1 MSVVKAAW
9 AQRREDPRERTRRE
23 QDVSQSVD
31 RHPTTVTSIKPGWAG
46 RASSWGV
53 GCKRIGDDGADG
65 KCERRAELPV
75 DFGAQDGLRRSVELS
90 SSASRVSLV

>member
-1 MSVVKAAW
+1 M
-9 AQRREDPRERTRRE
+9 
-23 QDVSQSVD
+23 
-31 RHPTTVTSIKPGWAG
+31 
-46 RASSWGV
+46 
-53 GCKRIGDDGADG
+53 KRIGDDGADG